1 MSILPKTM
9 YRFDAVSIKIPTI
22 FFTELEHTILK
33 FVWNHK
39 RLLIGKAVLK
49 KNNKTGGIIIPGF
62 KLYYKVVILKTVWY
76 WHKKIDKDQ
85 WNRIENPEINPQQCG
100 QLISMKHE
108 KISSRKKTVSLTNDA
123 GKTG

>member
-1 MSILPKTM
+1 MQNLFNAI
-9 YRFDAVSIKIPTI
+9 SIKIPPA

-76 WHKKIDKDQ
+76 WHKKDRHKDQ
-85 WNRIENPEINPQQCG
+85 WNRIENPEINPQLYG
-100 QLISMKHE
+100 
-108 KISSRKKTVSLTNDA
+108 
-123 GKTG
+123 